1 MRRSVLPR
9 DLTAV
14 FTLLPFGTS
23 SECLDD
29 ERYLPKDQRLEER
42 GNVSRAKGGFG
53 KAIAGKKT
61 IHLKAERFPHSAVG
75 WFWKG
80 PWGVPLS
87 GSGLAQEARGSP
99 NGLGHLQQSAEE
111 EGPSPWLRGSISRG
125 ILKGPPSVRLPGW
138 CQGLKSPLQTLL

>member
-87 GSGLAQEARGSP
+87 E
-99 NGLGHLQQSAEE
+99 
-111 EGPSPWLRGSISRG
+111 WLRAGPGGQGESERSGTSAAVCRG
-125 ILKGPPSVRLPGW
+125 RGA
-138 CQGLKSPLQTLL
+138 